1 MSRFAERDLVGVS
14 RVAARIASPDLFD
27 RCPENFVSLQNFH
40 LRRKVFEGP
49 KDDRRHI
56 KSTKHDSR
64 RNNLRTTLE
73 LVSTAG
79 ATSRAEIARQT
90 GLSRAAVSSLVSE
103 LIDQNLVRELGQGE
117 SAGGKPPTLLA
128 LNARARDILTIDLG
142 NQPFQAALV
151 DLSGR
156 IHARTK
162 APDPSDEPTGTRAT
176 DIAMGMIEHLVAK
189 ATAPLLGIGVGA
201 PGVIATD
208 GRVLEASNLE
218 WHGFD
223 LAAEIRTR
231 FDLPVS
237 IANDASMAALAEFR
251 RHPTDRNLILIKLGR
266 GVGSGLV
273 LNGALYRGQH
283 SAAGEI
289 GHVRLGDDGLPCPCG
304 RSGCLETIAS
314 VPSMLRSLGA
324 DPATEP
330 WDALTLA
337 GSFGESAVRETLT
350 SAGRAVGFALASVVA
365 TLDVGHVILAPEI
378 RNAGDILVEAVRDE
392 LSARILPSTVE
403 MVEVEATQ
411 LGSDLVLSGAASAVQ
426 VDRLGGVLR

>member
-1 MSRFAERDLVGVS
+1 M
-14 RVAARIASPDLFD
+14 
-27 RCPENFVSLQNFH
+27 
-40 LRRKVFEGP
+40 RRKVFEGP
-49 KDDRRHI
+49 VGDRRHV

-64 RNNLRTTLE
+64 RNNLRTTLQ
-73 LVSTAG
+73 LVSGEG
-79 ATSRAEIARQT
+79 ATSRAEIARKT

-103 LIDQNLVRELGQGE
+103 LIDQDLLRELGQGE

-128 LNARARDILTIDLG
+128 LNERARDIVAIDLG

-162 APDPSDEPTGTRAT
+162 ASDPTDEPTGTHAVE
-176 DIAMGMIEHLVAK
+176 IAMDLIGELIET

-201 PGVIATD
+201 PGVVATD

-223 LAAEIRTR
+223 LGAELRSR

-289 GHVRLGDDGLPCPCG
+289 GHVRLGDDGMPCPCG

-314 VPSMLRSLGA
+314 VPSMLRNLGA
-324 DPATEP
+324 DPATDP
-330 WDALTLA
+330 WDALALA
-337 GSFGESAVRETLT
+337 GTYGDDCVRETLT
-350 SAGRAVGFALASVVA
+350 GAGRAIGFALASVVA
-365 TLDVGHVILAPEI
+365 ALDVGHVILAPEI

-411 LGSDLVLSGAASAVQ
+411 LGSDLVLTGAASAVQ
-426 VDRLGGVLR
+426 VDRLGAVLR